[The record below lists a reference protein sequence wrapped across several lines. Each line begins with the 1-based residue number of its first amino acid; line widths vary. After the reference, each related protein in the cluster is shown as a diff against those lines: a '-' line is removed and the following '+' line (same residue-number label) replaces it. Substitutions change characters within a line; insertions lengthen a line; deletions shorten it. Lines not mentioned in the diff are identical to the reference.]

1 MLIKVNTHDHRPAHV
16 HAFTPSGEVIISSP
30 RMGRRHCVRRNP
42 ALRDPMWARR
52 STSSMKISAHAAVH
66 GESIMASKL
75 PTDAEM
81 KAANE
86 QYRATERGYAKTI
99 RYRPGPDAFELELR
113 SGVTL
118 VIPRGLIVEFEHAT
132 ASDLRAV
139 TLTPSGSTITCEPLD
154 VDISVPGIVRE
165 LTEAASWLAR
175 AGSRKTPEKAAA
187 ARANGAK
194 GGRPRAAQAARR
206 QGP

>member
-1 MLIKVNTHDHRPAHV
+1 
-16 HAFTPSGEVIISSP
+16 
-30 RMGRRHCVRRNP
+30 
-42 ALRDPMWARR
+42 
-52 STSSMKISAHAAVH
+52 
-66 GESIMASKL
+66 MASKV
-75 PTDAEM
+75 PTDAEL

-86 QYRATERGYAKTI
+86 RYRIGERGYASSL
-99 RYRPGPDAFELELR
+99 RYRPGPDAFELGLR

-118 VIPRGLIVEFEHAT
+118 VVPRALIVEFEHAT
-132 ASDLRAV
+132 PSDLRAV

-194 GGRPRAAQAARR
+194 GGRPRKPHVAAR
-206 QGP
+206 QTP